1 MIVKKHST
9 SGRLILAIC
18 DPDLIGKKFTEE
30 KKQLDLTSSFYN
42 GEETEEKELKKLIK
56 QAYMLNL
63 VGKKA
68 IDFALKNKLIEKG
81 NILFV
86 AKIPHAQVLF
96 F

>member
-1 MIVKKHST
+1 MLVKKHT
-9 SGRLILAIC
+9 NAGRLILAIC
-18 DPDLIGKKFTEE
+18 DSDLIGKKVTEGNR
-30 KKQLDLTSSFYN
+30 QLDLASSFYK
-42 GEETEEKELKKLIK
+42 GEETEEKEVNELIK

-68 IDFALKNKLIEKG
+68 VDFALKNKLIEKE